1 MMEGIT
7 SEAASF
13 AGHNQLGKLICFYD
27 SNSITIEGSTDKAF
41 TEDVG
46 KRFSAYGWQVIKAQ
60 AHNYESMRKAVSEAK
75 QEKKKPSIIICKS
88 VIGKGAPTLQ
98 GTAATHG

>member
-1 MMEGIT
+1 MAESQLAKKFSSLINYHTYVVSGDGCMMEGIT

-41 TEDVG
+41 SHV
-46 KRFSAYGWQVIKAQ
+46 WQQSPVMWELPFQSRTYK
-60 AHNYESMRKAVSEAK
+60 
-75 QEKKKPSIIICKS
+75 
-88 VIGKGAPTLQ
+88 
-98 GTAATHG
+98 